1 MKKDFILNNK
11 INMNDYSKALK
22 LIEESKYILVI
33 THVNPDPDSIGSA
46 LALSNF
52 FYENKIKHKV
62 FNISSDLPQN
72 LDFIPRFEKITDQ
85 LPKFYD
91 LAISVDCGTYGRLG
105 FELPENMPLINFD
118 HHKSNN
124 NFGNINIVD
133 PMKSSTAEIV
143 YDFFR
148 HNGLYITKA
157 SATALYVGIY
167 DDSLAFSLGRCDEL
181 TFDKVNYLVKFGA
194 NPSDI
199 ANKLLRRDS
208 LAKYRIIPKVLDSL
222 ELYKEGKVATIY
234 AKQKWFKETGAHNRD
249 CEDALDMIM
258 SMHIVKV
265 AFFVRVV
272 NDVCRISLRSKEKI
286 DVSKVAST
294 FGGGGHL
301 NAAGC
306 SVPTL
311 DIEEARKK
319 VLKEVLETAEK

>member
-11 INMNDYSKALK
+11 INMTDYARALR
-22 LIEESKYILVI
+22 LIEKSRYILII

-52 FYENKIKHKV
+52 LYENRIKHKV
-62 FNISSDLPQN
+62 FNVSSDLPQN
-72 LDFIPRFEKITDQ
+72 LDFIPRFDKITDQ

-91 LAISVDCGTYGRLG
+91 LAISVDCGSYGRLG
-105 FELPENMPLINFD
+105 ITLPKDIPLINFD
-118 HHKSNN
+118 HHKSNDD
-124 NFGNINIVD
+124 FGEVNIVD
-133 PMKSSTAEIV
+133 PMKGSTAEIV

-181 TFDKVNYLVKFGA
+181 TFDKVNHLVEYGA

-208 LAKYRIIPKVLDSL
+208 LAKYRIIPKVLESL
-222 ELYKEGKVATIY
+222 ELYDEGKVATIY
-234 AKQKWFKETGAHNRD
+234 AKEEWFKETGAHNRD

-258 SMHIVKV
+258 SMQIVKV

-272 NDVCRISLRSKEKI
+272 NEVSRISLRSKEKI
-286 DVSKVAST
+286 DVSKVAAC
-294 FGGGGHL
+294 FGGGGHF

-306 SVPTL
+306 SLNTI
-311 DIEEARKK
+311 DIEKARKK
-319 VLKEVLETAEK
+319 VLKEVLETTKK

>member
-11 INMNDYSKALK
+11 INMTDYAKALE
-22 LIEESKYILVI
+22 LIEKSRYILII

-52 FYENKIKHKV
+52 FYENRIKHKV

-85 LPKFYD
+85 LPAFYD
-91 LAISVDCGTYGRLG
+91 LAISVDCGSYGRLG
-105 FELPENMPLINFD
+105 ITLPKEIPLINFD

-124 NFGNINIVD
+124 DFGKINIVD

-148 HNGLYITKA
+148 YNGLYITKA
-157 SATALYVGIY
+157 SAISLYVGIY

-194 NPSDI
+194 NPSEI

-208 LAKYRIIPKVLDSL
+208 LAKYRIIPKVLQSL

-234 AKQKWFKETGAHNRD
+234 AKEEWFKQTGAHNRD

-272 NDVCRISLRSKEKI
+272 NEVSRVSLRSKEKI
-286 DVSKVAST
+286 DVSKIAAT

-306 SVPTL
+306 TIDTL
-311 DIEEARKK
+311 DIEKARKK
-319 VLKEVLETAEK
+319 ILKEILETTE